1 MANYIDGALTKDEH
15 VVYIG
20 RISLWS
26 VAHLLLLGV
35 LLLPVV
41 IGLYFLAQALIRW
54 KATEIAVTNERVI
67 AKFGFISRRT
77 VELNINRVE
86 GIEVEQGI
94 LGRIFDFGSLTI
106 SGTGS
111 EQAPVPG
118 ISEPLVFRRAFM
130 QAQDEAMAR
139 RAPRA

>member
-1 MANYIDGALTKDEH
+1 MASYIEGALTEGEH
-15 VVYIG
+15 VVYVG

-35 LLLPVV
+35 LLLPVG
-41 IGLYFLAQALIRW
+41 IGLIFLAMALIRW
-54 KATEIAVTNERVI
+54 KSTELAVTNKRVF

-77 VELNINRVE
+77 VELNLNRIE

-94 LGRIFDFGSLTI
+94 LGRIFGFGSLKI
-106 SGTGS
+106 SGTGT

-118 ISEPLVFRRAFM
+118 ISDPLAFRRAFM
-130 QAQDEAMAR
+130 TAQDAAMGRPAAR
-139 RAPRA
+139 A

>member
-1 MANYIDGALTKDEH
+1 MASYIDGALTEGEH

-26 VAHLLLLGV
+26 VAHLLILGV

-41 IGLYFLAQALIRW
+41 VGLYFLAKALIRW
-54 KATEIAVTNERVI
+54 KATELAVTNKRVI

-86 GIEVEQGI
+86 GIEVDQGL
-94 LGRIFDFGSLTI
+94 LGRIFGFGSLTI

-111 EQAPVPG
+111 EQAPIPG
-118 ISEPLVFRRAFM
+118 ISEPLAFRRAFM
-130 QAQDEAMAR
+130 TAQDQAMGRPAAR
-139 RAPRA
+139 A